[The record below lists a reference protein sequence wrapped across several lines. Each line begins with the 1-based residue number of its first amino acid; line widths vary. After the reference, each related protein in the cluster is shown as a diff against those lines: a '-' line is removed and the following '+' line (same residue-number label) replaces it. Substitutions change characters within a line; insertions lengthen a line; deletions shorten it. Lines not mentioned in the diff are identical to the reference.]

1 MKDESLRKPG
11 YELPFLLLSGF
22 RVLVEEAHRRLADRG
37 HADLRP
43 AHGFAMQAVGAGS
56 TTGEVARALG
66 VTKQAASKTIERLT
80 EMGYVAASRDPADAR
95 RKIVVPTARGI
106 DMLEKSA
113 VVFDEVYRE
122 WGEQIGVEELDGMH
136 EGLRV
141 LVGERALRVDH
152 AGWLA

>member
-1 MKDESLRKPG
+1 MQDTSKPKPG

-37 HADLRP
+37 HAELRP
-43 AHGFAMQAVGAGS
+43 AHGFAMQAVGTGS

-80 EMGYVAASRDPADAR
+80 EMGYVTGSPDPADAR
-95 RKIVVPTARGI
+95 RKIVVPTARGV

-113 VVFDEVYRE
+113 EAFDEVYRE
-122 WGEQIGVEELDGMH
+122 WGEQIGVDELDGLH
-136 EGLRV
+136 EALRA